1 MLKRVVEE
9 PAANRKMSLFDPHLG
24 PEVSFT
30 EASLKSG
37 FQIEKWTFAVTIRVS
52 NTHFK
57 RVPISVTF
65 FGRSVIYF
73 SAKILLRTK
82 SAK

>member
-65 FGRSVIYF
+65 FWMIRYPFF
-73 SAKILLRTK
+73 SKNFVADKIR
-82 SAK
+82 

>member
-65 FGRSVIYF
+65 FWTIRNLFF
-73 SAKILLRTK
+73 SENFVADKIR
-82 SAK
+82 

>member
-37 FQIEKWTFAVTIRVS
+37 FQMKKWTFAVTIRVS
-52 NTHFK
+52 KTHFK

-65 FGRSVIYF
+65 FWTILNLFF
-73 SAKILLRTK
+73 SQNFVADIIR
-82 SAK
+82 